1 MCVCAGGWGL
11 PPRGFPGP
19 LAGAQ
24 GLCPVGHHGRH
35 RSFPGPKLDWVALS
49 PHVSTVARAGI
60 TSGGPGWWAQEG
72 CLVTGHVLPTGRSL
86 PLGTEAAT
94 WRPEPPAV
102 AHRGMPARLTWA
114 AAWLCRRPEVGQGAA
129 AGRGGPAP
137 PPQWLQRGPVARL
150 WAGCWAASS
159 GAGKG
164 VHGCTAA
171 APLGAGAGLLSLKQ
185 NCI

>member
-1 MCVCAGGWGL
+1 MCVCVRGGVGASASGL
-11 PPRGFPGP
+11 PRTSRRGPRA
-19 LAGAQ
+19 LSR
-24 GLCPVGHHGRH
+24 GRH

-137 PPQWLQRGPVARL
+137 PPSGSRGDPSPGSGRDAGPPAQVRGRGCTVARQRL
-150 WAGCWAASS
+150 PWVLVPGFS
-159 GAGKG
+159 
-164 VHGCTAA
+164 H
-171 APLGAGAGLLSLKQ
+171 
-185 NCI
+185 